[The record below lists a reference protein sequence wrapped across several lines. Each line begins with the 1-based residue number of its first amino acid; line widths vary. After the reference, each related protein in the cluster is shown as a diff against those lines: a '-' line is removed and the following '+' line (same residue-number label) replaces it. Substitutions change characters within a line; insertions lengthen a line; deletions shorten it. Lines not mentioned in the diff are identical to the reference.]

1 MLYFY
6 LQFDAVH
13 SGSHQ
18 LNIGTLPEAKSVFID
33 NDFLGKKDCNFTM
46 TLSTGLGDPGQIFPK
61 VDNASFK
68 DLVRE
73 KEEEIV
79 SEHPGLGNLLRDIV
93 MAPIVVYGSFIEVKL
108 LWRKEN
114 LCVQHFTRDGK
125 ETNNLNCYSTQ

>member
-1 MLYFY
+1 MLYLY

-13 SGSHQ
+13 SGSHP

-46 TLSTGLGDPGQIFPK
+46 ILSTGLRDAGQIFPN
-61 VDNASFK
+61 VDDASFK

-93 MAPIVVYGSFIEVKL
+93 MAPIVF
-108 LWRKEN
+108 
-114 LCVQHFTRDGK
+114 
-125 ETNNLNCYSTQ
+125 